1 VEGHQVA
8 SDGTETYDRGM
19 VRFLLKHARFRIRH
33 RPQLWAKGSAHGAI
47 GQLRQSVAAERNP
60 ASSPP
65 TAWFICPDNKSP
77 SGGVRKLY
85 HCVDTLNAAGL
96 NAAILHAR
104 PGFRCSWFENTTRV
118 VSANG
123 VTLGPRD
130 IFVVPEIYG
139 QSICDLPRNTRQVI
153 FNQNAYVTLKSLE
166 DGLANAA
173 PYTNNPDLVLVLVVS
188 QDNAE
193 VLKRTFP
200 GTPVRRLRLGID
212 SGLYHPPKASK
223 QRRLVYMPR
232 KRPDDAAA
240 VLAQLR
246 LRGVLDDWDIVAIDG
261 RSEAETAELLRTAR
275 LFLSFSFREGFGLP
289 PLEALA
295 CGCIV
300 VGYHGFGGREYFHPP
315 FAIAV
320 EDGDIAAFVR
330 TVEATIHNID
340 NDPQCTDSLVAA
352 ASRFV
357 SERYPMDAEK
367 QDLLNIFGPLLQ
379 S

>member
-1 VEGHQVA
+1 MT
-8 SDGTETYDRGM
+8 SDDGEARGRGT
-19 VRFLLKHARFRIRH
+19 VRSLLKYAYSRIRPDPPLWVRGGAH
-33 RPQLWAKGSAHGAI
+33 DVFAQLQRTATT
-47 GQLRQSVAAERNP
+47 GQNP

-65 TAWFICPDNKSP
+65 TAWFICPHNKSP

-96 NAAILHAR
+96 NAAILHAL
-104 PGFRCSWFENTTRV
+104 PGFRCRWFENTTRV
-118 VSANG
+118 VSADEIA
-123 VTLGPRD
+123 LGPHD
-130 IFVVPEIYG
+130 IFVVPEVYG

-153 FNQNAYVTLKSLE
+153 FNQNVYLTLKSLE
-166 DGLANAA
+166 DEPTNAA
-173 PYTNNPDLVLVLVVS
+173 PYTDNPDLVMVLVVS

-200 GTPVRRLRLGID
+200 ETPVRRLRLGINP
-212 SGLYHPPKASK
+212 SLYHPPQASK

-240 VLAQLR
+240 VLAQLKF
-246 LRGVLDDWDIVAIDG
+246 RGVLNDWDIVAIDG
-261 RSEAETAELLRTAR
+261 RSETETAELLRTAK

-295 CGCIV
+295 CGCLV
-300 VGYHGFGGREYFHPP
+300 VGYHGSAGREYFQPP
-315 FAIAV
+315 FAMAI

-340 NDPQCTDSLVAA
+340 TDPQCTDSLAAA

-357 SERYPMDAEK
+357 SERYPTEAEK
-367 QDLLNIFGPLLQ
+367 RDLLNIFGPLLQ
-379 S
+379 

>member
-1 VEGHQVA
+1 VTSGG
-8 SDGTETYDRGM
+8 SETPGRGII
-19 VRFLLKHARFRIRH
+19 RSRLKQAYSRIRH
-33 RPQLWAKGSAHGAI
+33 GAPLWTPGSAHSPI
-47 GQLRQSVAAERNP
+47 GRLRRTVAAGQTP
-60 ASSPP
+60 ASSQP
-65 TAWFICPDNKSP
+65 TAWFICPHNKSP
-77 SGGVRKLY
+77 SGGVRKFY
-85 HCVDTLNAAGL
+85 RCVDTLNAAGL
-96 NAAILHAR
+96 NAAILHAL
-104 PGFRCSWFENTTRV
+104 PGFRCSWFKNTTRV
-118 VSANG
+118 VSAEEI
-123 VTLGPRD
+123 TLGPRD
-130 IFVVPEIYG
+130 IFVVPEIFG

-153 FNQNAYVTLKSLE
+153 FNQNAYLTLKSLE
-166 DGLANAA
+166 DGPANAA
-173 PYTNNPDLVLVLVVS
+173 PYTNNPDLVMVLVVS

-200 GTPVRRLRLGID
+200 ETPVRRLRLGID
-212 SGLYHPPKASK
+212 SSLYHPPQASK

-232 KRPDDAAA
+232 KRREDAAA

-246 LRGVLDDWDIVAIDG
+246 LRGVLNGWDIVAIDG

-340 NDPQCTDSLVAA
+340 TDPQYADSLAAA

-357 SERYPMDAEK
+357 SERYPVEAEK
-367 QDLLNIFGPLLQ
+367 QELLNIFGPLLQ
-379 S
+379 P

>member
-1 VEGHQVA
+1 
-8 SDGTETYDRGM
+8 M
-19 VRFLLKHARFRIRH
+19 
-33 RPQLWAKGSAHGAI
+33 
-47 GQLRQSVAAERNP
+47 
-60 ASSPP
+60 
-65 TAWFICPDNKSP
+65 
-77 SGGVRKLY
+77 RKLY

-104 PGFRCSWFENTTRV
+104 PGFRCSWFENTTRI
-118 VSANG
+118 VSAEE

-130 IFVVPEIYG
+130 IFVVPEVYG

-153 FNQNAYVTLKSLE
+153 FNQNAYLTLESLE
-166 DGLANAA
+166 DGPANAA
-173 PYTNNPDLVLVLVVS
+173 PYTNNPNLVMVLVVS
-188 QDNAE
+188 EDNAE
-193 VLKRTFP
+193 VLKCTFP
-200 GTPVRRLRLGID
+200 KAPVRRLRLGID
-212 SGLYHPPKASK
+212 SSLYRPPQASK
-223 QRRLVYMPR
+223 QRRLAYIPR
-232 KRPDDAAA
+232 KRPDNAAA

-246 LRGVLDDWDIVAIDG
+246 LRGVLNDWDVVAIDG
-261 RSEAETAELLRTAR
+261 RSEVETAELLRTAR

-300 VGYHGFGGREYFHPP
+300 VGYHGFGGREYFQPP

-340 NDPQCTDSLVAA
+340 TDPQRADSLAAA

-357 SERYPMDAEK
+357 SERYPIEAEK
-367 QDLLNIFGPLLQ
+367 QDLLNIFAPLLQ
-379 S
+379 P